1 MQNKLAVLIALA
13 RRPGGRATL
22 HELSEDV
29 TLIADIDEK
38 NGDTEQPFAL
48 DLINVFRSGFVAS
61 EDDSLWIT
69 ENGWSL
75 LRTLG
80 IPAQDHEA
88 QPVDQNTDL
97 TAPHDNTGGLEA
109 RSSTPL
115 QAAPH
120 MPAASND
127 RRPTDEAFTHHG
139 DGEIASG
146 APAAL
151 IHKFGSGLRDASPG
165 SNFMSKLMQRMQE
178 AIRFWHR
185 HLQRDQLP
193 IEIRRSGA
201 KIERGLLALLS
212 LLAIVSCAGAVTA
225 LMQVRSL
232 KSELTA
238 LQRELVPL
246 RERVAKLGQIEKSKE
261 ASDNKEASDKVSGQ
275 NNQPSR
281 ENRAEEAALLLS
293 REEIQLVRD
302 YIKPAPLV
310 DSSTAPISVGDPIT
324 GPTIPFPSALTEKIS
339 KLIGA
344 RFAIRNGAIVILKKD
359 SRRADAVLGPN

>member
-1 MQNKLAVLIALA
+1 MAVLIALA

-38 NGDTEQPFAL
+38 NGNTEQPFAL
-48 DLINVFRSGFVAS
+48 DLIEVFRSGFVAA

-80 IPAQDHEA
+80 IPAQDHGA

-109 RSSTPL
+109 RSSTPP
-115 QAAPH
+115 QAAPRR
-120 MPAASND
+120 PAAGND
-127 RRPTDEAFTHHG
+127 RRPADDAITHHS

-151 IHKFGSGLRDASPG
+151 IHKFGSGLRDASPS
-165 SNFMSKLMQRMQE
+165 SNFMSRLTQRMQE
-178 AIRFWHR
+178 AIRFWHH

-193 IEIRRSGA
+193 TETRRSGA
-201 KIERGLLALLS
+201 KIERGLLVLLS

-238 LQRELVPL
+238 LQRELLPL
-246 RERVAKLGQIEKSKE
+246 KERVAKLGQIEKSKE
-261 ASDNKEASDKVSGQ
+261 ASDQASGQ

>member
-29 TLIADIDEK
+29 TLIADLDEK
-38 NGDTEQPFAL
+38 NGNTEQPFAL
-48 DLINVFRSGFVAS
+48 DLIDVFRSGFVAS
-61 EDDSLWIT
+61 ENDSLWIT
-69 ENGWSL
+69 EKGRSL

-88 QPVDQNTDL
+88 KPVDQNTDL
-97 TAPHDNTGGLEA
+97 TSPHDNTGGLEA
-109 RSSTPL
+109 RSSTPP
-115 QAAPH
+115 QAAPRT
-120 MPAASND
+120 PAASND
-127 RRPTDEAFTHHG
+127 RRPAAISNEAFAHHS
-139 DGEIASG
+139 DGEVASG

-151 IHKFGSGLRDASPG
+151 IHKFGSGLRDASPS
-165 SNFMSKLMQRMQE
+165 SNFMGKLTQRMQE

-193 IEIRRSGA
+193 IETRRSGA

-212 LLAIVSCAGAVTA
+212 LLAIVSCAGAVA
-225 LMQVRSL
+225 AVMQVRSL
-232 KSELTA
+232 KTELTA
-238 LQRELVPL
+238 LQRELLPL
-246 RERVAKLGQIEKSKE
+246 KERVAKLGQIEKSKE
-261 ASDNKEASDKVSGQ
+261 AADQVSGQ
-275 NNQPSR
+275 NNQPTR

-324 GPTIPFPSALTEKIS
+324 GPTVPFPSPLTEKIS

-344 RFAIRNGAIVILKKD
+344 RFAIRNGAIIILKKD

>member
-38 NGDTEQPFAL
+38 NGNTDQPFAL
-48 DLINVFRSGFVAS
+48 DLIDVFRSGFVAS

-88 QPVDQNTDL
+88 QPVDEDTDL

-109 RSSTPL
+109 RSSTP
-115 QAAPH
+115 PH
-120 MPAASND
+120 ADDPRIPAASND
-127 RRPTDEAFTHHG
+127 RRPADEAFTHHS
-139 DGEIASG
+139 DSEIASG

-151 IHKFGSGLRDASPG
+151 IGKFGSRRRDASPS
-165 SNFMSKLMQRMQE
+165 SNFMSKPTQRMQE

-185 HLQRDQLP
+185 HLQRNQLP
-193 IEIRRSGA
+193 KETRRSGA
-201 KIERGLLALLS
+201 NIERMLLALLS
-212 LLAIVSCAGAVTA
+212 LLAIVSCAGAIAA
-225 LMQVRSL
+225 LMQVKSL
-232 KSELTA
+232 RSELTA
-238 LQRELVPL
+238 VQRELLPL
-246 RERVAKLGQIEKSKE
+246 RERVARLDQVEKS
-261 ASDNKEASDKVSGQ
+261 KEASDKVSGQ
-275 NNQPSR
+275 KNQPSR
-281 ENRAEEAALLLS
+281 ESRAEEAPLLLS

-302 YIKPAPLV
+302 YIKPAPIV

-344 RFAIRNGAIVILKKD
+344 RFAIRNGAIIILKKD

>member
-13 RRPGGRATL
+13 RRPEGRATL
-22 HELSEDV
+22 HELSQDV

-38 NGDTEQPFAL
+38 NGNTEQPFAL
-48 DLINVFRSGFVAS
+48 DLIDVFRSGFVAS

-80 IPAQDHEA
+80 IPAQDLEA

-97 TAPHDNTGGLEA
+97 AAPHDKTGGREA
-109 RSSTPL
+109 RSSTP
-115 QAAPH
+115 PH
-120 MPAASND
+120 AGPRMPAASND
-127 RRPTDEAFTHHG
+127 RRPALISNEAFAHHS

-151 IHKFGSGLRDASPG
+151 IHKFGSGLRDASTR
-165 SNFMSKLMQRMQE
+165 SNFMSKLTQRMQE
-178 AIRFWHR
+178 AIRFWRR

-193 IEIRRSGA
+193 KQTRRSGA
-201 KIERGLLALLS
+201 NIERGLLALLS
-212 LLAIVSCAGAVTA
+212 LLAIMSCAGAVTA

-238 LQRELVPL
+238 LQRELLPL
-246 RERVAKLGQIEKSKE
+246 KERVAKLGQIEKSKE
-261 ASDNKEASDKVSGQ
+261 EAPDKVSDKKGQ
-275 NNQPSR
+275 SSR
-281 ENRAEEAALLLS
+281 ESRAEEAPLLLS

-302 YIKPAPLV
+302 YIKPAPV
-310 DSSTAPISVGDPIT
+310 VGSPTAPISVGDPVT
-324 GPTIPFPSALTEKIS
+324 GPTIPFPSSITEKVQ
-339 KLIGA
+339 KLLGA
-344 RFAIRNGAIVILKKD
+344 KFTIRDGVIVITRNGSHHADVVI
-359 SRRADAVLGPN
+359 RPN

>member
-29 TLIADIDEK
+29 TLIADIGEK
-38 NGDTEQPFAL
+38 NGNTEQPFAL
-48 DLINVFRSGFVAS
+48 DLIDVFRSGFVAS

-109 RSSTPL
+109 RSSTPPH
-115 QAAPH
+115 ADPH

-127 RRPTDEAFTHHG
+127 RRPADEAFTHHS

-146 APAAL
+146 TPAAL
-151 IHKFGSGLRDASPG
+151 IRKFGSGQRDAS
-165 SNFMSKLMQRMQE
+165 SSSKFMSKLTQRMQE

-193 IEIRRSGA
+193 IETRRSGA

-238 LQRELVPL
+238 LQRELLPL
-246 RERVAKLGQIEKSKE
+246 RERVAKLGQIENS
-261 ASDNKEASDKVSGQ
+261 KEASDKVNGQ
-275 NNQPSR
+275 KNQPSR
-281 ENRAEEAALLLS
+281 ESRAEEAALRLS

-310 DSSTAPISVGDPIT
+310 DSSTAPISVGDPVT

-339 KLIGA
+339 KLMGA
-344 RFAIRNGAIVILKKD
+344 RFAIRNGAIIILKKD